1 MTPDEQEDYAER
13 IAIILD
19 GNPGMTEAEAAPIA
33 LRCLD
38 RARAGYPVA
47 QAPLP
52 LVEETA

>member
-1 MTPDEQEDYAER
+1 MTPAEHEDYAER
-13 IAIILD
+13 LAIILD

-33 LRCLD
+33 LRCID

-52 LVEETA
+52 LKETA